1 MDSISGWC
9 VQRKL
14 GENHESVI
22 KINSIQILYSLVITT
37 CIFTP
42 YAMAFVPDFD
52 LTMTLCDGVM
62 NILFLFDIIIIFFSA
77 YADADYKVIDDH
89 SVRIIYI
96 V

>member
-1 MDSISGWC
+1 
-9 VQRKL
+9 
-14 GENHESVI
+14 
-22 KINSIQILYSLVITT
+22 
-37 CIFTP
+37 
-42 YAMAFVPDFD
+42 MAFVPDFD